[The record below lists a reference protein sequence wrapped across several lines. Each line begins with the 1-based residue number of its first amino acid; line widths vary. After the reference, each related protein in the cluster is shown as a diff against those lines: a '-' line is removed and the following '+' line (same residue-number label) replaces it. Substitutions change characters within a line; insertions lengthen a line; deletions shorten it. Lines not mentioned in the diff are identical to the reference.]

1 MSTRDGDEPD
11 DTTYRVVVD
20 HEGRRSIWP
29 ADRETPLG
37 WGDAGKS
44 GSKQECLDYV
54 KDDSAEGR
62 PAGPGEAAGPGQDAE
77 PGWRGDL

>member
-1 MSTRDGDEPD
+1 MSNRDADERD
-11 DTTYRVVVD
+11 DMVYKVVID
-20 HEGRRSIWP
+20 HEGQHSIWP
-29 ADRETPLG
+29 ADRESPLG

-54 KDDSAEGR
+54 KEVSAEG
-62 PAGPGEAAGPGQDAE
+62 PPGDADETAGPEQDAE